1 MVCQYELF
9 LHLNLLVQFLPFFSI
24 GPGSSGTCF
33 LYLLG
38 SCPQEIFG
46 SYKRSFL
53 YLLGSCPKRYLVVT
67 KGAGLLQTK
76 EVIEFNIC
84 VKYFTD
90 IEGTVSNL
98 EAGK

>member
-24 GPGSSGTCF
+24 GPGSSGTC
-33 LYLLG
+33 
-38 SCPQEIFG
+38 
-46 SYKRSFL
+46 FL

>member
-1 MVCQYELF
+1 MF
-9 LHLNLLVQFLPFFSI
+9 WDHA
-24 GPGSSGTCF
+24 
-33 LYLLG
+33 
-38 SCPQEIFG
+38 
-46 SYKRSFL
+46 
-53 YLLGSCPKRYLVVT
+53 PKRYLVVT